1 MKAGMFITFE
11 GADGTGKTTL
21 VGGLASRLRAAGTD
35 VVATREPGGTVGAD
49 EIRRLLVSGATNR
62 WSAMTELLL
71 FNAARRD
78 HVEKCILPAITS
90 GKVVLCDRFV
100 DSTRAYQAASMSG
113 RQGSERVL
121 IDRLHSDVIG
131 VDPDLTIV
139 LDADPE
145 ITAARVARQ
154 VADNGGTERRFE
166 GLGLA
171 FQKKLRDAY
180 LAIAGDYPERCVVVD
195 AARPSA
201 AVLDDV
207 AERLGAWMQ
216 TARRSS
222 PALIVT

>member
-21 VGGLASRLRAAGTD
+21 VAALALRLRAAGID
-35 VVATREPGGTVGAD
+35 VVTTREPGGTAGAD
-49 EIRRLLVSGATNR
+49 EIRRLLVTGATSR

-78 HVEKCILPAITS
+78 HVEKRILPAIES
-90 GKVVLCDRFV
+90 GQVVLCDRFV

-113 RQGSERVL
+113 RQGIERAL
-121 IDRLHSDVIG
+121 INRLHSDVIG

-139 LDADPE
+139 LDADPKV
-145 ITAARVARQ
+145 TAGRVVRQ
-154 VADNGGTERRFE
+154 VADNGGAERRFE

-171 FQKKLRDAY
+171 FQEKLRQAY

-201 AVLDDV
+201 AVLEDV
-207 AERLGAWMQ
+207 AEMVETRIRAYRNCSNG
-216 TARRSS
+216 
-222 PALIVT
+222 